1 MDKDRRGFLT
11 AATALAASQLPVVG
25 AAADSAYRDGRKPIT
40 KPEMYDLASKMFGG
54 QFTCIRTPESNDGPF
69 YYESS
74 PRRRDVTEGR
84 KGMKVRLGIRIANAA
99 VPGNSCAPLAGAVV
113 DIWHADADGIYSNVG
128 GDLQTVPTLGKT
140 FMRGHQLTDANGL
153 VEFDTVVP
161 GWELVTAPAP
171 QNVVLRATHIHVK
184 VFHESKIA
192 TTQLYF
198 PDEFLD
204 ELYASVDPYQKHRQM
219 TAPGAGRNYDRI
231 RNGQDNLFLAD
242 QSKPLSIQRQGD
254 SISALATVGLVSM
267 GTQGIAPRFR

>member
-1 MDKDRRGFLT
+1 MNKNRRSFLT
-11 AATALAASQLPVVG
+11 AATALAASQLPAVSG
-25 AAADSAYRDGRKPIT
+25 AADATYRDGRKPIT
-40 KPEMYDLASKMFGG
+40 KPEMYDLASKMFNG

-84 KGMKVRLGIRIANAA
+84 KGLNLRLGIRIANAT

-113 DIWHADADGIYSNVG
+113 DIWHADADGLYSNVG
-128 GDLQTVPTLGKT
+128 GDLQTEATLGKN
-140 FMRGHQLTDANGL
+140 FMRGHQLTDADGL
-153 VEFDTVVP
+153 VQFDTVVP
-161 GWELVTAPAP
+161 GWELVTAPPP

-204 ELYASVDPYQKHRQM
+204 QLYASVDPYQTHRQM

-231 RNGQDNLFLAD
+231 RNTADGLFLAD
-242 QSKPLSIQRQGD
+242 QSKPMAIQKQGD
-254 SISALATVGLVSM
+254 GVIAQATVGLVTM